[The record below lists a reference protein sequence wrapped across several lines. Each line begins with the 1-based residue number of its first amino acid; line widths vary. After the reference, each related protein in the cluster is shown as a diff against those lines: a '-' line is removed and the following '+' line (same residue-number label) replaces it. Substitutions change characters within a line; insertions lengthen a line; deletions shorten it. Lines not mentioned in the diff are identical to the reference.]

1 MKLIVLILMGII
13 CLLSVLRMHNKTIM
27 NLSLSKIIII
37 FLGILG
43 TIVFLNMNNNFS
55 FKEIIYTYFK
65 ILGII
70 VFICSLCWL
79 RIKYD
84 KSVGATGLD
93 IGTPLTWENI
103 KKDHKNYVGRNISPT
118 NLFRVKF
125 CFICICAIYYISFVD
140 EIFPTII
147 MIILLPILLYGGY
160 WLFFKA
166 KMNNKW
172 FKK

>member
-1 MKLIVLILMGII
+1 MKIIVFILMGII
-13 CLLSVLRMHNKTIM
+13 CFLSVLRMYNKTII
-27 NLSLSKIIII
+27 NVSLNKVIITFLVILGAII
-37 FLGILG
+37 F
-43 TIVFLNMNNNFS
+43 FNMNNNFS

-84 KSVGATGLD
+84 KSVGASGLE

-103 KKDHKNYVGRNISPT
+103 KKNYRNYSGRNISPT
-118 NLFRVKF
+118 NLFRAKF
-125 CFICICAIYYISFVD
+125 SFICICLLYYISFV
-140 EIFPTII
+140 EGTFPIII
-147 MIILLPILLYGGY
+147 MIIALPILLYCGY
-160 WLFFKA
+160 WLFFRA
-166 KMNNKW
+166 KINNKW

>member
-1 MKLIVLILMGII
+1 MKIIVLILMGII

-43 TIVFLNMNNNFS
+43 TIIFLNMNNNFS
-55 FKEIIYTYFK
+55 FNEIIYTYFK

-70 VFICSLCWL
+70 AFICTLCWL

-84 KSVGATGLD
+84 KGVDATGLD

-118 NLFRVKF
+118 NLFRAKF
-125 CFICICAIYYISFVD
+125 SFICICIVYYISFVD
-140 EIFPTII
+140 GIFPTII
-147 MIILLPILLYGGY
+147 MIIALPILLYGGY

-166 KMNNKW
+166 KINNKW
-172 FKK
+172 FEK

>member
-1 MKLIVLILMGII
+1 
-13 CLLSVLRMHNKTIM
+13 MHNKTIM

-43 TIVFLNMNNNFS
+43 TIIFLNMNNNFS
-55 FKEIIYTYFK
+55 FNEIIYTYFK

-84 KSVGATGLD
+84 KRVGATGLD

-103 KKDHKNYVGRNISPT
+103 KKDHKNYMGKNISPT
-118 NLFRVKF
+118 NLFRAKF
-125 CFICICAIYYISFVD
+125 SFICICIVYYISFVD
-140 EIFPTII
+140 GIFPTII
-147 MIILLPILLYGGY
+147 MIIALPILLYGGY

-166 KMNNKW
+166 KINNKW

>member
-1 MKLIVLILMGII
+1 MKIIVLILMGII

-43 TIVFLNMNNNFS
+43 TIIFLNMNNNFS

-70 VFICSLCWL
+70 IFICSLCWL

-84 KSVGATGLD
+84 KRVGATGLD

-118 NLFRVKF
+118 NLFRAKF
-125 CFICICAIYYISFVD
+125 SFICICIVYYISFVD
-140 EIFPTII
+140 GIFPTII
-147 MIILLPILLYGGY
+147 MIIALPILLYGGY

-166 KMNNKW
+166 KINNKW

>member
-1 MKLIVLILMGII
+1 MKIIVLILMGII

-43 TIVFLNMNNNFS
+43 TIIFLNMNNNFS

-70 VFICSLCWL
+70 IFICSLCWL

-93 IGTPLTWENI
+93 VGTPLTWENI

-118 NLFRVKF
+118 NLFRAKF
-125 CFICICAIYYISFVD
+125 SFICICIVYYISFVD
-140 EIFPTII
+140 GIFPTII
-147 MIILLPILLYGGY
+147 MIIALPILLYGGY

-166 KMNNKW
+166 KINNKW